1 MVFDLLL
8 QIPYWDGIVPS
19 PAILCPE
26 PLWTGKQL
34 FSLLLCFNT
43 STGGGG
49 ANTRM
54 RINMIRDV
62 GGLVDRKKEN
72 LFVSERDE
80 RVIIRQ
86 GELLAGKICKKTV
99 GSSSGSLIHLLWNE
113 AGPERTKDFLG
124 ALQKLVNFWLLHQ
137 GFTVGC
143 SDIITS
149 QETCKKVEE
158 ILKEAKDEV
167 AHLTRLAHQGRLE
180 AQPGKSLRESF
191 EARVNKELNAAR
203 EKSGKIAS
211 EQLDE
216 SNNIMAMVLLKR
228 LLCLLSS
235 SVGTY
240 EGPCRG
246 SRPPVFKTV
255 SMSYYDN
262 LHSVRETV
270 FYTRS
275 QIRS

>member
-1 MVFDLLL
+1 MILFLQDSLLAVSKFTRRDTFLTRPMVFDLLL
-8 QIPYWDGIVPS
+8 QIPYWDGLVPCPS
-19 PAILCPE
+19 ILHPE

-34 FSLLLCFNT
+34 FSLLLCFNL
-43 STGGGG
+43 STGGG
-49 ANTRM
+49 ANTRL
-54 RINMIRDV
+54 RINMIRDA
-62 GGLVDRKKEN
+62 GGGVVDRKKEN
-72 LFVSERDE
+72 LFISERDE

-99 GSSSGSLIHLLWNE
+99 GSSSGSLIHLLWDE

-149 QETCKKVEE
+149 DETKKKVEN
-158 ILKEAKDEV
+158 ILKEAKEEV

-203 EKSGKIAS
+203 EKSGKVAS
-211 EQLDE
+211 EQLNE
-216 SNNIMAMVLLKR
+216 SNNIMAMVITCTASK
-228 LLCLLSS
+228 
-235 SVGTY
+235 
-240 EGPCRG
+240 P
-246 SRPPVFKTV
+246 
-255 SMSYYDN
+255 
-262 LHSVRETV
+262 
-270 FYTRS
+270 
-275 QIRS
+275 

>member
-1 MVFDLLL
+1 M
-8 QIPYWDGIVPS
+8 
-19 PAILCPE
+19 
-26 PLWTGKQL
+26 
-34 FSLLLCFNT
+34 
-43 STGGGG
+43 
-49 ANTRM
+49 M
-54 RINMIRDV
+54 RDV

-216 SNNIMAMVLLKR
+216 SNNIMAMVLL
-228 LLCLLSS
+228 LCLLSS
-235 SVGTY
+235 SLGTYVHFSTY
-240 EGPCRG
+240 EGLAEALDPLCLRQSMCLTTIIYAGCAKQFFTRVHSFVVRRVPCAFRC
-246 SRPPVFKTV
+246 
-255 SMSYYDN
+255 
-262 LHSVRETV
+262 
-270 FYTRS
+270 
-275 QIRS
+275 